1 MYFFR
6 DRFVFPNFVSKKC
19 FSTEFVFLTKIV
31 ILHNRGSSMA
41 PKTKK
46 LGIKHNQAVVGGEG
60 GEKKLHSFSQFLS
73 THPPP
78 TQKKK
83 KTPLFRGYTSK
94 FKNPK
99 VQKSGWEKN
108 KNNKKKTIPP
118 HTSYGL
124 HWLGIHSDLTPTHLR
139 RLPAV
144 SPPTIKPPTPGF
156 SKLGKK

>member
-78 TQKKK
+78 PKKRKKHLSSGDTPQNSKTQKSKSRVGKKTKTTKK
-83 KTPLFRGYTSK
+83 KQS
-94 FKNPK
+94 
-99 VQKSGWEKN
+99 
-108 KNNKKKTIPP
+108 
-118 HTSYGL
+118 H
-124 HWLGIHSDLTPTHLR
+124 PTHHMAFTGLASTR
-139 RLPAV
+139 ILPQLTLGGFRQF
-144 SPPTIKPPTPGF
+144 PPPQ
-156 SKLGKK
+156 